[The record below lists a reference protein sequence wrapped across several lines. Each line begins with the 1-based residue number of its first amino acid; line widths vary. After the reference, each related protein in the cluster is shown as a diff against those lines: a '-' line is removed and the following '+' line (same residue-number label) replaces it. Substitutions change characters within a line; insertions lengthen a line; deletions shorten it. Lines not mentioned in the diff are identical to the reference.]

1 MGDKQQKNKDEER
14 EKEEREQVDA
24 EKEESEENEK
34 EETADVSKEGNTEN
48 KDNET
53 PAGAEDTNKK
63 TDEGDD
69 EERMKEGLREIYA
82 ENDGEMPDLTHL
94 DQTQGSPLTR
104 FLLWLIAGLSIIAL
118 VAWGGFLFWSEML
131 TTEQKTITATIDG
144 PESVRA
150 GEPVFYDIYF
160 ENTGDVSIAALEM
173 ELNTP
178 DSFHV
183 TERLPQAGEDN
194 VWTLGNLSPGS
205 DGKVSVE
212 GVFRSE
218 IPSSESLQAFF
229 TYRPANV
236 SSDFQSVASKTVGVE
251 ESVIQTTVDGPDKT
265 VPGDQ
270 VEYIIQIQN
279 NGSAALD
286 NMHVTTSLP
295 EDFNISTLTP
305 EPMEPDVTRWTV
317 ASLDVG
323 AIETITIDGQYT
335 SSAEGAQQISAK
347 TDFLENDGALANNQS
362 SDDVITDILGGNFAF
377 NLIVDGS
384 SEEQT
389 AKIGETL
396 RTSINYANDGDEVI
410 EDVRLQIDMTSE
422 DDKTI
427 PIDWENAQL
436 DRGVRDGDTISWGP
450 EEIEDFIR
458 LEPETSGVID
468 LTLPLIDDLNPTEYG
483 DDFTMNLSAQ
493 TGQIGSVA
501 SERTIETTPIAI
513 NINSDMSADARVAY
527 YDENDEPI
535 GSGPIPPTVGE
546 TTTYRIKWQI
556 ENSLHPL
563 ENITMSTNLP
573 PDVNWTG
580 TTSSD
585 IGNVAFDETTRLVT
599 WQIDSLPTDINNV
612 ATSYDVTITPEESDV
627 GAFFKLTNATSIEAI
642 DTVTEDRLSQA
653 LDVLTTDIEEG
664 EQTEGTGVVA
674 EADEE

>member
-1 MGDKQQKNKDEER
+1 MGDKQKNN
-14 EKEEREQVDA
+14 KEERE
-24 EKEESEENEK
+24 EGENEK
-34 EETADVSKEGNTEN
+34 TDTEEGTPEENAKEQTTDPSN
-48 KDNET
+48 KKGGGDKSDD
-53 PAGAEDTNKK
+53 AGEDAEDEKK
-63 TDEGDD
+63 EADQTDD

-82 ENDGEMPDLTHL
+82 ENDGEMPDLSHL

-178 DSFHV
+178 DSFHI

-205 DGKVSVE
+205 DGKVSFE

-229 TYRPANV
+229 TYRPENV
-236 SSDFQSVASKTVGVE
+236 SSDFQSVASKTIDVD
-251 ESVIQTTVDGPDKT
+251 ESVIQTTVDGPEKT
-265 VPGDQ
+265 VPGDE
-270 VEYIIQIQN
+270 VEYIIQVQN
-279 NGSAALD
+279 NGSAPLD
-286 NMHVTTSLP
+286 NMRVTASLP
-295 EDFNISTLTP
+295 EDFNISTLSP
-305 EPMEPDVTRWTV
+305 EPAEPDVTRWTV
-317 ASLDVG
+317 TSLDVG
-323 AIETITIDGQYT
+323 AIETITIEGQYT
-335 SSAEGAQQISAK
+335 SSAEGAQQISAE

-362 SDDVITDILGGNFAF
+362 NDDVITDILGGNFTF

-384 SEEQT
+384 SEGQT

-427 PIDWENAQL
+427 PVDWENAQL

-458 LEPETSGVID
+458 LEPDTSGVID
-468 LTLPLIDDLNPTEYG
+468 LTLPLIDDLDATEYG

-513 NINSDMSADARVAY
+513 NINSDMSADAGVAY

-580 TTSSD
+580 ATSSD
-585 IGNVAFDETTRLVT
+585 IGNVTFDETTRLVT

-612 ATSYDVTITPEESDV
+612 AASYDVTITPEESDV
-627 GAFFKLTNATSIEAI
+627 GAFFKLTNATSVEAI
-642 DTVTEDRLSQA
+642 DAVTEDRLSQA